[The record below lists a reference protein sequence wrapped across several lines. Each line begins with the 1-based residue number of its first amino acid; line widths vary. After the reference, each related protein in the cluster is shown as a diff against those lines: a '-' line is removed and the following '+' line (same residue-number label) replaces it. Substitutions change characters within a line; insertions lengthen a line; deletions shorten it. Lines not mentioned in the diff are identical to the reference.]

1 MNYSVEWTAEAENTY
16 TNILLFLEQ
25 KWTQREVRNFIYR
38 TEQVLQ
44 LIKDNPLVYPSSKQH
59 EIHRAIV
66 SSQTSLYY
74 EVNPGKIVLLS
85 FSDNRQDPKK
95 QVY

>member
-1 MNYSVEWTAEAENTY
+1 MSYSVEWTAEAEIAY
-16 TNILLFLEQ
+16 TTILLYLEQ
-25 KWTQREVRNFIYR
+25 KWTDREVRNFIYR
-38 TEQVLQ
+38 TEEVLQ
-44 LIKDNPLVYPSSKQH
+44 LIKNNPLVYPRSKHQ
-59 EIHRAIV
+59 EIHRALV

-85 FSDNRQDPKK
+85 FSDNRQDPQK